1 MAITDLIAT
10 IFISLLVF
18 VLVISYFIIKFK
30 VVDYETEIQK
40 NQKEIRDLNEKISKL
55 KARKPRKKE
64 IKKVSKEY
72 LQLDIFGEAKPLSEV
87 ISSTKPLSHGGRIT
101 KKSLFRSING
111 YKNGFYCKNCKHFKE
126 LRCNRKYF
134 KCEILG
140 ITSSE
145 ATDIR
150 KNDIACNLYE

>member
-1 MAITDLIAT
+1 M
-10 IFISLLVF
+10 
-18 VLVISYFIIKFK
+18 
-30 VVDYETEIQK
+30 
-40 NQKEIRDLNEKISKL
+40 
-55 KARKPRKKE
+55 
-64 IKKVSKEY
+64 SKEY

-134 KCEILG
+134 KCEKLG
-140 ITSSE
+140 ITSSQ

-150 KNDIACNLYE
+150 KNDIACNLYK